1 LAGLKKVLAMFPF
14 SKQDVWLAAKLLQET
29 RLLETE
35 DAIKKVRESGNNE
48 SKSSMGDKY
57 ETGKAMS
64 QNEIF
69 MLSQQQ
75 ENLQQEYRKLLQIKP
90 DKTSQLVEIGS
101 LVQTEKT
108 YCLIAAAIGTVILH
122 GHKIAIIS
130 EISPLAKLLI
140 GKTVDQQIKL
150 GQQETKIVAFI

>member
-1 LAGLKKVLAMFPF
+1 LNLVSGATGFLGAHLVCTLLHHGEAVRACKRVSSSLKEFNF
-14 SKQDVWLAAKLLQET
+14 
-29 RLLETE
+29 
-35 DAIKKVRESGNNE
+35 
-48 SKSSMGDKY
+48 
-57 ETGKAMS
+57 
-64 QNEIF
+64 IF
-69 MLSQQQ
+69 
-75 ENLQQEYRKLLQIKP
+75 EHYF
-90 DKTSQLVEIGS
+90 TSA